1 MKKLL
6 LISALTIIAVSCSNS
21 GKTEA
26 QEEKQRDSIDN
37 AKLDENQRLVDS
49 MERADE
55 AKQHDSMNHDH
66 NAPGHEDHKH

>member
-6 LISALTIIAVSCSNS
+6 LISALVMVAASCNN

-37 AKLDENQRLVDS
+37 VQLDANQRLVDS

-55 AKQHDSMNHDH
+55 ARQHDSMGHDH
-66 NAPGHEDHKH
+66 NAPGHEGHDH